1 MAAEKEERDEYKSEQ
16 HSSALTLN
24 RALVGSNNHLPQR
37 TRSPAYVGPMKGGGE
52 RERIRV
58 KERERV

>member
-52 RERIRV
+52 RASV
-58 KERERV
+58 KEERR